1 MPPNEYMG
9 PASMPNMTLPQHF
22 HVQPAGSHQ
31 HPPGGHPHGPPVP
44 EQSNVPYSHQGY
56 VLIYTWYKI
65 FENSTY
71 NIFIQR

>member
-1 MPPNEYMG
+1 MG

-56 VLIYTWYKI
+56 VLIYT
-65 FENSTY
+65 
-71 NIFIQR
+71 